1 MENDKILK
9 IISNET
15 KDSIN
20 QMPLVTPAIYASIFS
35 KFAMDHNTEI
45 EDEEKLSLNI
55 LKDQCSAL
63 TTLQNKTSQNAQHLS
78 NSTEKAIN
86 AIQDNDES
94 TLNEVLKETKEL
106 RSEIE
111 KLKESVY
118 KDELTNVFNRKWL
131 NDNYL
136 KEGTENLKESGI
148 LAIIDLNYFKIVNDT
163 HGHVIGD
170 KVLIFIANELRKTGH
185 KVIRYG
191 GDEFIVMFPEDVT
204 QDRALKILGN
214 MREVIITKKLKAH
227 DTIFRTSF
235 SIGTHK
241 YAVDDSLVQAIEAAD
256 KNMYE
261 DKKSIKKRVTGI
273 EI

>member
-1 MENDKILK
+1 MENDRILK

-20 QMPLVTPAIYASIFS
+20 QMSLVTPSIYSSIFS
-35 KFAMDHNTEI
+35 KFAIDHNTEI
-45 EDEEKLSLNI
+45 GDEEKLSLNI
-55 LKDQCSAL
+55 LKDQCSTL

-78 NSTEKAIN
+78 NSTQKAIT
-86 AIQDNDES
+86 AIQDKDES
-94 TLNEVLKETKEL
+94 MLNEVLKETKEL

-136 KEGTENLKESGI
+136 EEGTGNLNSAGI

-163 HGHVIGD
+163 HGHIIGD
-170 KVLIFIANELRKTGH
+170 KVLIFVANELRKSGF
-185 KVIRYG
+185 KVVRYG
-191 GDEFIVMFPEDVT
+191 GDEFIIMFPQDVT
-204 QDRALKILGN
+204 QDRALKILN
-214 MREVIITKKLKAH
+214 NTRENIIAKKLKAH
-227 DTIFRTSF
+227 NTMFRTSF

-241 YAVDDSLVQAIEAAD
+241 HSIGDSLADAIESAD

-261 DKKSIKKRVTGI
+261 DKANIKKRVTGI

>member
-1 MENDKILK
+1 MNDDKTLR

-20 QMPLVTPAIYASIFS
+20 QMPLVTPSIYSSIFS
-35 KFAMDHNTEI
+35 KFAMEHNTEI

-55 LKDQCSAL
+55 LRDQCSTL

-86 AIQDNDES
+86 AIQDKDES
-94 TLNEVLKETKEL
+94 TLNEVLKETRAL
-106 RSEIE
+106 RTEIE

-118 KDELTNVFNRKWL
+118 RDELTNVYNRKWL

-136 KEGTENLKESGI
+136 EEDTENLKGTGI
-148 LAIIDLNYFKIVNDT
+148 LSIIDLNFFKIVNDT

-170 KVLIFIANELRKTGH
+170 KVLVFIANELRKSGY
-185 KVIRYG
+185 KVVRYG
-191 GDEFIVMFPEDVT
+191 GDEFIIMFPADINEE
-204 QDRALKILGN
+204 RALKILIDI
-214 MREVIITKKLKAH
+214 RENIITKKLKAH
-227 DTIFRTSF
+227 NTTFRASF
-235 SIGTHK
+235 SIGAYK
-241 YAVDDSLVQAIEAAD
+241 YVSGDSLAQAIETAD

-261 DKKSIKKRVTGI
+261 DKIKIKKRIPGI
-273 EI
+273 DI